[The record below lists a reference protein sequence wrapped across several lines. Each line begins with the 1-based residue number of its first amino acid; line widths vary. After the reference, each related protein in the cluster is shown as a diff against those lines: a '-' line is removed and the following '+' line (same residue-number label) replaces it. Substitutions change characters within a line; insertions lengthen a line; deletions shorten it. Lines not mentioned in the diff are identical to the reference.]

1 MLYADTVKL
10 QSKGLDKTVCKIV
23 SRKLVNKALQQHQKS
38 AGVLLASIRSVKSI
52 SLEKSE
58 DFGDSCHSA
67 STEPYFYEAA
77 YQPVQR
83 DTPIPVNEYG
93 QCIVADSKKWKCC
106 SE

>member
-1 MLYADTVKL
+1 MVKKFKMLYADTVKL

-23 SRKLVNKALQQHQKS
+23 SRKLVNKALQQRQKS
-38 AGVLLASIRSVKSI
+38 AGVLGIRSVKSI

-77 YQPVQR
+77 Y
-83 DTPIPVNEYG
+83 
-93 QCIVADSKKWKCC
+93 
-106 SE
+106 

>member
-1 MLYADTVKL
+1 MYLRSIQANLLGDFEIKSKLVKKFKMLYADTVKL

-23 SRKLVNKALQQHQKS
+23 SRKLALQQRQKS

-67 STEPYFYEAA
+67 STGSLSA
-77 YQPVQR
+77 
-83 DTPIPVNEYG
+83 
-93 QCIVADSKKWKCC
+93 CSKRHAHTCQ
-106 SE
+106 